1 MTEAVRCGCGTTFSR
16 ATDQPWRRLCVPCW
30 LRSRTPPGAPAPA
43 PRAPWGGMTGGT
55 QPPPWQP
62 PLAATWERR
71 GAAPVPPP
79 PAPAAVPHVEGR
91 DHDPGPDEIE
101 TQEEVTAAL
110 RAALARTSAEAAR
123 HRDRADA
130 AEAHGARLLVEIGR
144 LRAAIENA
152 EGSIASVRRRNA
164 EMVRELVE
172 LRIENA
178 RLAAGRA
185 TGKTTPNLSAT
196 EWRAVIRL
204 LHPDRQGVIGDLYRD
219 EADSALKLLNGLRER
234 LGK

>member
-1 MTEAVRCGCGTTFSR
+1 
-16 ATDQPWRRLCVPCW
+16 
-30 LRSRTPPGAPAPA
+30 
-43 PRAPWGGMTGGT
+43 MTGGT
-55 QPPPWQP
+55 QPPPRQP
-62 PLAATWERR
+62 PLAAAWERR

-91 DHDPGPDEIE
+91 DPEPDEIE
-101 TQEEVTAAL
+101 TWEEVTAAL

-172 LRIENA
+172 LRAENA

-185 TGKTTPNLSAT
+185 TGKTTPNLSAV

-204 LHPDRQGVIGDLYRD
+204 LHPDRKGVIGEAYRD